1 MSSQG
6 NTPRIQGS
14 IVAIITPMHDDGK
27 VDFDAL
33 TRLVEWH
40 IAEGT
45 DGIVAVGTTGE
56 SATLD
61 VVEHASAIEHVIKVA
76 ARRIPIIAGTG
87 ANSTREAI
95 ELTQTAKKFGADAA
109 LLVTPYYNKPTQEGL
124 YRHYRAIAEAVDLP
138 QMLYNVPGRTGVD
151 MHNDTVVRLAEVD
164 GIVSIKD
171 ATGDLARGHELI
183 TRLNALPNGG
193 IDVLSGDDATAW
205 QLIGLGAK
213 GNISVTANVAPRAMH
228 EICRAALEGNPA
240 LAEQLNQKIAV
251 LHQVLF
257 CESNPI
263 PVKWALHDM
272 GKVSLGLRLPL
283 TVLANEYQAQVHAA
297 LVESGVLPR

>member
-6 NTPRIQGS
+6 NTSRIQGS
-14 IVAIITPMHDDGK
+14 IVAIVTPMHEDGSL
-27 VDFDAL
+27 DFDSL

-61 VVEHASAIEHVIKVA
+61 VVEHASVIEHVIKVA
-76 ARRIPIIAGTG
+76 AGRIAIIAGTG

-95 ELTQTAKKFGADAA
+95 ELTQTAKKLGADAA

-124 YRHYRAIAEAVDLP
+124 YQHYRTIAEAVDLP

-151 MHNDTVVRLAEVD
+151 MHNDTAIRLATVD
-164 GIVSIKD
+164 GIFAIKD
-171 ATGDLARGHELI
+171 ATGDLVRGQDLI
-183 TRLNALPNGG
+183 TRLKALPNGG
-193 IDVLSGDDATAW
+193 IDVFSGDDATAW
-205 QLIGLGAK
+205 RLIGMGAK
-213 GNISVTANVAPRAMH
+213 GNVSVTANVAPRIMH
-228 EICRAALEGNPA
+228 EICSAALTGNAA
-240 LAEQLNQKIAV
+240 LAEQLNAQIAI

-263 PVKWALHDM
+263 PVKWALTDM
-272 GKVSLGLRLPL
+272 GKIPLGLRLPL
-283 TVLANEYQAQVHAA
+283 TVLANEFQPRVHAA
-297 LVESGVLPR
+297 LLESGVLSR